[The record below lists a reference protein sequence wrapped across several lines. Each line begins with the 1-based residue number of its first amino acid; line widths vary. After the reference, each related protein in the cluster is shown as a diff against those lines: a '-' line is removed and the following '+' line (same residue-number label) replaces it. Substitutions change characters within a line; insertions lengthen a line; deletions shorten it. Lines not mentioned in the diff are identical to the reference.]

1 MSIVGSR
8 VITVLLVFGFV
19 FLVGCGS
26 TNLNMDVRAYPGPGK
41 DVGNGKTFKIFL
53 RNEQFPELEVA
64 LLNIVNRELK
74 KKSFIYEDNNPDF
87 AVMIDFTNSLLKSRK
102 KTESVYVSTDRT
114 RYDTC
119 YAAGTSNL
127 HRVSPTDMD
136 IFTQYAGETQAP
148 VSLTESGK
156 GYYTDIR
163 LFIIDYRRMAE
174 KQEIDVVWKGRV
186 SNIGS
191 KSELK
196 KLAPHLIRELLDE
209 FPTRSGKKSHRV
221 VKIK

>member
-1 MSIVGSR
+1 MSIIGSR
-8 VITVLLVFGFV
+8 VVIALLVFGFV
-19 FLVGCGS
+19 FMVGCGS
-26 TNLNMDVRAYPGPGK
+26 TNLNMDVQTYPVPGK

-53 RNEQFPELEVA
+53 KNEQFPELEVE
-64 LLNIVNRELK
+64 LLNIANRELK
-74 KKSFIYEDNNPDF
+74 KKSYIYEDNNPDF

-102 KTESVYVSTDRT
+102 KTEPVYVSTDRT

-127 HRVSPTDMD
+127 HQVSSTDLD
-136 IFTQYAGETQAP
+136 VFTQYAGETQAP

-156 GYYTDIR
+156 GHYTDIR
-163 LFIIDYRRMAE
+163 LFIIDYRRMME

-186 SNIGS
+186 SNLGS

-209 FPTRSGKKSHRV
+209 FPTQSGKKSHRV